1 MIWSAFRKDNIMIMT
16 LLDVKV
22 ILKVSVT
29 DGKSLTS
36 GEVRIHKYFCL
47 YNTLFSLT
55 CYYKIFSLPKAVRL
69 LKTLFPFNL
78 KWESFSKSK
87 YKKLQTLTS

>member
-1 MIWSAFRKDNIMIMT
+1 MERISQRQHYDYDYIMIMT

-55 CYYKIFSLPKAVRL
+55 CCYKIFSQ
-69 LKTLFPFNL
+69 
-78 KWESFSKSK
+78 SC
-87 YKKLQTLTS
+87 